1 MPEGAPPQGQPRPE
15 GLWLETPCWS
25 LRYPGWDQAP
35 GFLYNTNGGDGWDQ
49 LPQERMQGMGSHP
62 IYPAHPKKL
71 ATSWKMASTKSSVQ
85 TALQH
90 PLGPTAPLPSVFKP
104 LSSPGKKA

>member
-1 MPEGAPPQGQPRPE
+1 MGPAPSGKDAGHGR
-15 GLWLETPCWS
+15 
-25 LRYPGWDQAP
+25 AA
-35 GFLYNTNGGDGWDQ
+35 
-49 LPQERMQGMGSHP
+49 SHP

-71 ATSWKMASTKSSVQ
+71 ATSWKMVSTKSSVQ